1 MDKCFRNH
9 ICPSGIYMW
18 KICLPSIIIMNTRI
32 WSENVHQ
39 VAYNY
44 CIKADALASDLLN
57 KNIVQFWNQVDM
69 QSSNKLP
76 LANTVG
82 GATGH
87 NNIASM
93 WCSHFKDL
101 FTNVKSETDKDY
113 ALNGVSDIKKCITLF
128 NVYEIRKVNDSLEK
142 GKSGGLDNLSAE
154 HLLYAGQRL
163 DIMLSLLF
171 NLCIVHGFLPDHL
184 ISNILIP
191 IIKDKSSNVIDKG
204 NYRPIALS
212 SVISKVLEVLL
223 LDSMEYYLFT
233 SDNQF
238 GFKSKHSTHQCI
250 YILKE
255 LIEFYRSHNS
265 PMYLCFLDA
274 SKAFDR
280 VNHWTMFKKHLLR
293 GVPPILV
300 RLMLF
305 WYRSQQ
311 ICVPWGSA
319 TSTSFKVLNGV
330 RQGGILSPILFNV
343 YIDDLSYELSK
354 CKSGCIIENKIV
366 NDIAYADD
374 LIVFCPSSKGL
385 QKLLDICDSYGN
397 THDIKYN
404 QKKTVCMLI
413 LPRGYKLHNIPIL
426 TINSHELSFV
436 NQYKYL
442 GIITL
447 NTFMDD
453 EDIS

>member
-1 MDKCFRNH
+1 M
-9 ICPSGIYMW
+9 P
-18 KICLPSIIIMNTRI
+18 MN
-32 WSENVHQ
+32 
-39 VAYNY
+39 
-44 CIKADALASDLLN
+44 
-57 KNIVQFWNQVDM
+57 
-69 QSSNKLP
+69 
-76 LANTVG
+76 
-82 GATGH
+82 
-87 NNIASM
+87 
-93 WCSHFKDL
+93 
-101 FTNVKSETDKDY
+101 
-113 ALNGVSDIKKCITLF
+113 
-128 NVYEIRKVNDSLEK
+128 IRKVIDSLAK
-142 GKSGGLDNLSAE
+142 GKSG
-154 HLLYAGQRL
+154 GQRL

-184 ISNILIP
+184 ISSVLIP
-191 IIKDKSSNVIDKG
+191 IVKDKSGDVMDKG

-223 LDSMEYYLFT
+223 LDRMEYYLFT

-238 GFKSKHSTHQCI
+238 GFKSKHSTDQCI

-280 VNHWTMFKKHLLR
+280 VNHWTMFKKLLLR

-311 ICVPWGSA
+311 ICVRWGSA

-354 CKSGCIIENKIV
+354 CKSGCIIDNKIV
-366 NDIAYADD
+366 NHIAYADD

-413 LPRGYKLHNIPIL
+413 LPRGYKLHNVPIL

-436 NQYKYL
+436 NKYKYP

-453 EDIS
+453 EDISRQMRSLYIRGNLLSRNFGFSSDTVKVQLFKTFCSNMYCSHLWSSFKKCTLNKLRVAYNNCLRRLMSIPKFCSASQMFVYLDVRSFGEIRRKMVFNFIDRLKKSDNGLIKSVHNMCFNSNLQKYWRGILYTNQ